1 MGIYT
6 ERGKYMKRRML
17 GVLSLL
23 LCLLMIVPLFTVAA
37 SAATLSYKKGA
48 NSVSDAY
55 KNSKFSKILASYR

>member
-1 MGIYT
+1 MGFYT

-37 SAATLSYKKGA
+37 SAETVTYRKGA
-48 NSVSDAY
+48 NDVSSATAKTSVTPSPV
-55 KNSKFSKILASYR
+55 SSI